1 MRKNYRLRL
10 LFIAGLSFAVILST
24 FLFPTIPQ
32 DTKYHQFADQ
42 RLFFGIPNFFNVFS
56 NVPFVLVGGFGLW
69 FSVRRIFS
77 NIGNL
82 PESRR
87 IYLPYLGFF
96 IGVFLIGFGSAY
108 YHLAPDNNRLFW
120 DRLPM
125 TIAFMSLL
133 SAIIAERIGL
143 RTGLALFLPLLILG
157 IGSTVYWDLSE
168 KVGRGDLRFY
178 ILVQFY
184 PLLLIPLILFLFP
197 SKYTRGCD
205 MAGVF
210 IFYALAIASEVLDHQ
225 IFSLGYLASG
235 HSAKHFLAAL
245 AVYWV
250 LRMIRKR
257 KYLGVKGD
265 SGDG

>member
-1 MRKNYRLRL
+1 MRKDYGLGL
-10 LFIAGLSFAVILST
+10 LLIAGLSLAVVLSA
-24 FLFPTIPQ
+24 FLFPRIPQ
-32 DTKYHQFADQ
+32 DTQYHQFADQ
-42 RLFFGIPNFFNVFS
+42 RLFLGISNFFNVFS

-69 FSVRRIFS
+69 FSARRIFS
-77 NIGNL
+77 NIDS
-82 PESRR
+82 PSESRW

-96 IGVFLIGFGSAY
+96 TGVFLTGLGSVY

-125 TIAFMSLL
+125 TIVFMSFL
-133 SAIIAERIGL
+133 SSIIAERIAL
-143 RTGLALFLPLLILG
+143 KTGLALFLPLLILG
-157 IGSTVYWDLSE
+157 MGSVVYWDLSE

-178 ILVQFY
+178 ALVQFY

-197 SKYTRGCD
+197 SKYTRAWD

-225 IFSLGYLASG
+225 IFSLGYLVSG
-235 HSAKHFLAAL
+235 HSAKHLLAAV

-250 LRMIRKR
+250 LRMISKR
-257 KYLGVKGD
+257 EYLGEKSGR
-265 SGDG
+265 GDG